1 MKKAQTLGARHK
13 INSWLL
19 RLKISWTN
27 LLVRVKA
34 GPRSVCE
41 VIFLSRFSST
51 LEGAN
56 KSPDT
61 RAPHSHIFLHW
72 LAGKT
77 VAEHRTVGYQT
88 EPGESVCLFSES
100 LNHFTVSA
108 SVCVCVCVR
117 IHLFVPLSRLPE
129 FCVTKW
135 ACQPE
140 RWQWTR
146 MFQSINNAT
155 NCTRESQVGQNKN
168 ISQWK
173 ISIQSDSPSCTFY
186 GCDKWEGHVLIP
198 YGCPLQ
204 ISGVSFSGRQFVSLF
219 LTDTTKALKMST

>member
-1 MKKAQTLGARHK
+1 MKKPPTLGVRHK

-27 LLVRVKA
+27 LLVRVKT
-34 GPRSVCE
+34 GLRSVCE
-41 VIFLSRFSST
+41 VIFLSHFSGT

-61 RAPHSHIFLHW
+61 DAPRSHIFLHW

-77 VAEHRTVGYQT
+77 VAERRTVGYQT
-88 EPGESVCLFSES
+88 EPGETLCLFSDS

-108 SVCVCVCVR
+108 CVCVCVC

-140 RWQWTR
+140 RWQWTQ

-155 NCTRESQVGQNKN
+155 NCTRESQVGRNKN
-168 ISQWK
+168 ISQRK

-186 GCDKWEGHVLIP
+186 GW
-198 YGCPLQ
+198 
-204 ISGVSFSGRQFVSLF
+204 
-219 LTDTTKALKMST
+219 